1 MDEQEL
7 SIAGSVTSEKVFS
20 HNMDVESVSPDDLNA
35 LTPMPISPLD
45 SVAVILCGAG
55 AVMLAILA
63 FWRIERRLRGID
75 AALRSEESE
84 AIREAAKATEMEW
97 RMWLVSFS
105 SFGIGYTWGMQFS
118 RATGLFKVR
127 VRSLEATK

>member
-7 SIAGSVTSEKVFS
+7 RIAGGFKSEVYFTQ
-20 HNMDVESVSPDDLNA
+20 NMDVESVSPDDLNA

-45 SVAVILCGAG
+45 SVAVILCVAG

-63 FWRIERRLRGID
+63 FWSIERRLRGID
-75 AALRSEESE
+75 AALHSEKSD
-84 AIREAAKATEMEW
+84 AVREAAKATEMEW

-127 VRSLEATK
+127 GCAS

>member
-1 MDEQEL
+1 
-7 SIAGSVTSEKVFS
+7 
-20 HNMDVESVSPDDLNA
+20 MDVESVSPDDLNA

-45 SVAVILCGAG
+45 SVAVILCVAG

-63 FWRIERRLRGID
+63 FWSIERRLRGID
-75 AALRSEESE
+75 VALRSEESE
-84 AIREAAKATEMEW
+84 AMREAAEATEMEW

-127 VRSLEATK
+127 GTSKKFIDCSIVRGMPRLKGVALKALS